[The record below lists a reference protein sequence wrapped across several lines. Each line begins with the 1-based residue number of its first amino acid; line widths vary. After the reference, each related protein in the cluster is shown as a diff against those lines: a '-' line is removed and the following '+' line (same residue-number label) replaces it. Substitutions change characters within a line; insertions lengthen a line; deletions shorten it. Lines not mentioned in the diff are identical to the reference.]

1 MQVQGTV
8 KAVMPIQQVTD
19 SFKKREFVITTQEEY
34 PQDILLQVT
43 QDKCALFNDVQIGQT
58 ITAHFNL
65 RGREWINPNG
75 EAKYFNTLDAW
86 RIEKGQVNETSR
98 SAVPNP
104 TVDDDLPF

>member
-19 SFKKREFVITTQEEY
+19 SFKKREFVITTQEQY

-43 QDKCALFNDVQIGQT
+43 QDKCALFNDVQVGQT
-58 ITAHFNL
+58 ITANFNL

-75 EAKYFNTLDAW
+75 EKKYFNTLDAW
-86 RIEKGQVNETSR
+86 KIDKGEFAQETNS
-98 SAVPNP
+98 
-104 TVDDDLPF
+104 DDEPPF